1 MHILDKPRKWA
12 YFLKFLWKICPPQ
25 HNEEGI
31 LAKECTISMHSPY
44 SNYHRIYYL
53 YSLTSLTELNYI
65 NQEAYFVRK
74 SKEIAWPQAPVW
86 KCTAFSFQI
95 FQTNWCTFL
104 CLKYISTLLSSL
116 RRWQLKENY
125 FDLPVQTFSTAFIPA
140 NIWAAFI

>member
-1 MHILDKPRKWA
+1 MHILDKPRKWV
-12 YFLKFLWKICPPQ
+12 YFLKFLWKICTPQ
-25 HNEEGI
+25 HDEGI

-74 SKEIAWPQAPVW
+74 SKEIAWPQALVL
-86 KCTAFSFQI
+86 KCMAFSFQI
-95 FQTNWCTFL
+95 FQTILCTFL
-104 CLKYISTLLSSL
+104 CLKFISILLSSL
-116 RRWQLKENY
+116 RTWQLKENY
-125 FDLPVQTFSTAFIPA
+125 FYLPVQTFSTATIPA